1 MENQITVIVKWIRLI
16 GLTFFVLGVALKS
29 FYFYKL
35 IETPFGSNALITLGC
50 SFLSII
56 YLLSSFAPTSIV
68 ERVFRMSFS
77 IFLIGSLFFF
87 NHWPGGNLMLTISV
101 VLIPVLIL
109 LLFISK
115 RNNPENDNFT
125 SELLFMMVILFLMVF
140 YFISRS
146 MHISEFLAT
155 LNEASHAL

>member
-1 MENQITVIVKWIRLI
+1 MEKQITVIVKWTRLI

-35 IETPFGSNALITLGC
+35 IETPFGGNMSITLGC
-50 SFLSII
+50 SFLAVV
-56 YLLSSFAPTSIV
+56 YCLSSFASTPV
-68 ERVFRMSFS
+68 LERFLRLGFS

-87 NHWPGGNLMLTISV
+87 NHWPGGNMMLTISA

-109 LLFISK
+109 LLFVSK
-115 RNNPENDNFT
+115 RNNPENENFT
-125 SELLFMMVILFLMVF
+125 SELLFMIVILFLMVF
-140 YFISRS
+140 YFISWS
-146 MHISEFLAT
+146 MHYSEFLAT

>member
-1 MENQITVIVKWIRLI
+1 MENQITVIVKWTRLI
-16 GLTFFVLGVALKS
+16 GLTFFALGVALKS

-35 IETPFGSNALITLGC
+35 IETPFGSNVLITLGC
-50 SFLSII
+50 SFLSVI

-87 NHWPGGNLMLTISV
+87 NHWPGGNLMLTISA

-115 RNNPENDNFT
+115 RNNPENENLS

-140 YFISRS
+140 YFISWS
-146 MHISEFLAT
+146 MHYSDIAVS
-155 LNEASHAL
+155 LNEVSHAL